1 MKKLKFIVV
10 DDNITFLNGI
20 IMYLEEILHH
30 EVIGYAFDGK
40 AFLGQKDYFSS
51 ADIILMDI
59 HMPEL
64 NGIEAAKMFL
74 NIYNNAKVIA
84 VTNFPDT
91 VYLKELVYSGFKGC
105 VFKDRIYEDLP
116 AAIECVQ
123 NQKLFFPDEIKL

>member
-20 IMYLEEILHH
+20 IMYLEDILHH
-30 EVIGYAFDGK
+30 EVIGYAANGK
-40 AFLGQKDYFSS
+40 AFLGQKEKFAS
-51 ADIILMDI
+51 ADIILMDV

-64 NGIEAAKMFL
+64 DGIQATKMFL
-74 NIYNNAKVIA
+74 SIYNNVKVVA

-91 VYLKELVYSGFKGC
+91 VYLKELIYSGFKGC

>member
-20 IMYLEEILHH
+20 IMYLKEILHH
-30 EVIGYAFDGK
+30 EVIGYALDGK
-40 AFLGQKDYFSS
+40 AFLGQKDNFSS

-59 HMPEL
+59 HMPEF
-64 NGIEAAKMFL
+64 NGIEATKMFL

-105 VFKDRIYEDLP
+105 VFKDRIFEDLP